1 MPDLDQMK
9 QGKQVVRDRR
19 GRFAN
24 GRSGNPPT
32 GRATAAAIRLA
43 PTGAPAGLNRK
54 PGSLPTATTR

>member
-1 MPDLDQMK
+1 MPDLDQIE

-24 GRSGNPPT
+24 GLSGNPANRPR
-32 GRATAAAIRLA
+32 GCRGQKAR
-43 PTGAPAGLNRK
+43 PTGAPAGSNWK